1 MLDSKMIPEQLIFT
15 TVVYPQKTSETNTR
29 LLVESIRAFAGTLAN
44 TPIWVFTPESSNNL
58 SKPTQERFED
68 LEVKV
73 KTFVMDESKLPFF
86 FADTI
91 QAIAFAESMAE
102 RNTALLA
109 WLDSNTMVLNEPKEF
124 LLPDTKSLGYRP
136 VHHTL
141 IGSRYDTPLDPFWT
155 QIYQSCQVPQDR
167 IFPMITHVDATEIRP
182 YFNAGIL
189 ITRPTNRLFRI
200 WHDTFIEL
208 IGKTECQQFYHQ
220 DKRYEIF
227 VHQAALSGVI
237 LSSFPTE
244 ELQELS
250 STYNYPLHLFAED
263 MSNNRPSTLEEL
275 VTVRHEG
282 FYQDPDWINKIPAQK
297 SLKKWI
303 TDKLH
308 T

>member
-1 MLDSKMIPEQLIFT
+1 MIPEKLIFT

-29 LLVESIRAFAGTLAN
+29 LLVESIRSFAGTLAN

-58 SKPTQERFED
+58 SKPTQERFEE

-73 KTFVMDESKLPFF
+73 NTFMMDESKLPFF

-109 WLDSNTMVLNEPKEF
+109 WLDSNTLVLNEPNEF
-124 LLPDTKSLGYRP
+124 LLPDNKSLGYRP

-208 IGKTECQQFYHQ
+208 IGTTECQQFYRQ

-250 STYNYPLHLFAED
+250 STYNYPLHLLAED
-263 MSNNRPSTLEEL
+263 VSNNRPSTLEEL

-282 FYQDPDWINKIPAQK
+282 FYQDTDWINKIPAQK

-303 TDKLH
+303 ADKLH